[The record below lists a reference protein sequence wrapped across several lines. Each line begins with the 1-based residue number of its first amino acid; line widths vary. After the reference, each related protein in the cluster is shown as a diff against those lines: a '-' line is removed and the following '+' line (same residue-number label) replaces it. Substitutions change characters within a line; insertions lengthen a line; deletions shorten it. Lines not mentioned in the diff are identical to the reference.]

1 MERKLAA
8 IVAGDIVGY
17 SRMMAKDEDATYSSV
32 RAAFDEVICPA
43 ILRHGGRMFKNTG
56 DGFLA
61 TFPSVNKALDA
72 SIEIQSAL
80 EERPLDMRIGINLG
94 DVIEEADDM
103 FGDGV
108 NVASRL
114 ESLATPGGILVSAAV
129 ARGADRKR
137 EASFTRLGHR
147 YVKTIPEAI
156 EVYAVRL
163 RKSASA
169 RSAILATLGR
179 GRKALPYALGTAAA
193 AIAAILVLDGGRW
206 AETATNMAQRFVQM
220 TQPEG
225 PPAIAVLPFDNMSG
239 DSGQNYFV
247 DGLTE
252 DVIASL
258 ARNPD
263 IQVIARNSTFAV
275 RGQATDLRDLG
286 RQLGARYIVEGSAR
300 RSGNQLRVVAQLI
313 DTRDGTH
320 LWSRSFDRQLDDIFA
335 LQTALTTEIV
345 SHVASYVRQS
355 EIAQTAERPTD
366 SLQAYDLVLQA
377 RSRYRH
383 GTSDPDGL
391 LAARGM
397 LQRALEM
404 DPAYAAARAYL
415 GMTHVVEATWDQTGK
430 VDRAKVEQG
439 LSEARQAIALDPN
452 LAVGYQVLS
461 YGLAVSA
468 DFAAAIKAAEK
479 AVELNPNE
487 PDSLMALAKAQ
498 VRFNAYDEAVAN
510 AEKARRLHPV
520 APEYYT
526 YVHGQALYAAQRLD
540 EADAVLM
547 DCLMRA
553 PQQPDCLLIR
563 TAIMVEN
570 GDIEEARGMMARLVA
585 AKPDFSLAAE
595 AQYNRFGSSPLM
607 ERFLASLRQ
616 AKAPETADAAV
627 ARQA

>member
-1 MERKLAA
+1 
-8 IVAGDIVGY
+8 
-17 SRMMAKDEDATYSSV
+17 
-32 RAAFDEVICPA
+32 
-43 ILRHGGRMFKNTG
+43 
-56 DGFLA
+56 
-61 TFPSVNKALDA
+61 
-72 SIEIQSAL
+72 
-80 EERPLDMRIGINLG
+80 
-94 DVIEEADDM
+94 M

-147 YVKTIPEAI
+147 YVKNIPEAI
-156 EVYAVRL
+156 EVYAVGL
-163 RKSASA
+163 RKPDPVRA
-169 RSAILATLGR
+169 AILSAMKR
-179 GRKALPYALGTAAA
+179 GRSALPYALGTAAV

-206 AETATNMAQRFVQM
+206 AETATNMAQRLVDFA
-220 TQPEG
+220 QPEG
-225 PPAIAVLPFDNMSG
+225 PPTLAVLPFDNMSG
-239 DSGQNYFV
+239 DNGQNYFV

-263 IQVIARNSTFAV
+263 IQVISRNSTFAV
-275 RGQATDLRDLG
+275 RGQASDPRDLG

-300 RSGNQLRVVAQLI
+300 RAGNQLRVVAQLI

-320 LWSRSFDRQLDDIFA
+320 LWSRSFDRQMDDVFA

-345 SHVASYVRQS
+345 VHVASYVRQS
-355 EIAQTAERPTD
+355 EMAQTAQRPTD

-377 RSRYRH
+377 RSMHRH
-383 GTSDPDGL
+383 GDRNQERL
-391 LAARGM
+391 LAARGL

-404 DPAYAAARAYL
+404 DPAYAMARAYL
-415 GMTHVVEATWDQTGK
+415 GMTHIVEATWEQGK
-430 VDRAKVEQG
+430 VDGSKVELG

-461 YGLAVSA
+461 YGLAINA

-479 AVELNPNE
+479 SVELNPNE

-498 VRFNAYDEAVAN
+498 VRFNAYDEAVEN
-510 AEKARRLHPV
+510 AERARRLHPM

-526 YVHGQALYAAQRLD
+526 YVHGQALYAAQRLE
-540 EADAVLM
+540 EADAVLT

-553 PQQPDCLLIR
+553 PEQTDCLLIR
-563 TAIMVEN
+563 TAILAEN
-570 GDIEEARGMMARLVA
+570 GNLDEARNVMARLVA

-595 AQYNRFGSSPLM
+595 RDYNRFGNSPLM

-616 AKAPETADAAV
+616 AEAPETANARV
-627 ARQA
+627 ARRV

>member
-1 MERKLAA
+1 
-8 IVAGDIVGY
+8 
-17 SRMMAKDEDATYSSV
+17 
-32 RAAFDEVICPA
+32 
-43 ILRHGGRMFKNTG
+43 
-56 DGFLA
+56 
-61 TFPSVNKALDA
+61 
-72 SIEIQSAL
+72 
-80 EERPLDMRIGINLG
+80 MRIGINLG

-137 EASFTRLGHR
+137 EASFKRLGHR
-147 YVKTIPEAI
+147 YVKNIPEAI
-156 EVYAVRL
+156 EVYAVGL
-163 RKSASA
+163 RKTGPAKA
-169 RSAILATLGR
+169 AILSTLRR

-206 AETATNMAQRFVQM
+206 ADTATMMAQRFVEF
-220 TQPEG
+220 TQPDG

-239 DSGQNYFV
+239 DDNQNYFV

-300 RSGNQLRVVAQLI
+300 RAGDQLRVVAQLI

-320 LWSRSFDRQLDDIFA
+320 LWSRSFDRKMDDVFA

-345 SHVASYVRQS
+345 AHVASYVRQS

-377 RSRYRH
+377 RSRYQH
-383 GTSDPDGL
+383 GKSDPDAL

-415 GMTHVVEATWDQTGK
+415 GMNHIVEATREPGK
-430 VDRAKVEQG
+430 FDRGKAELG

-461 YGLAVSA
+461 YGLAMTA

-498 VRFNAYDEAVAN
+498 VRFNAYDEAVEN
-510 AEKARRLHPV
+510 AERARRLHPM

-526 YVHGQALYAAQRLD
+526 YVHGQALYAAQRLE
-540 EADAVLM
+540 EADAVLA

-563 TAIMVEN
+563 TAILVEN
-570 GDIEEARGMMARLVA
+570 GNLTKRAM
-585 AKPDFSLAAE
+585 
-595 AQYNRFGSSPLM
+595 
-607 ERFLASLRQ
+607 
-616 AKAPETADAAV
+616 
-627 ARQA
+627 